1 MMYTIEKR
9 RLIYI
14 MTHKPTWW
22 HTHCLTPGNQLP
34 LWRDPFWVI
43 GNCELC
49 KMTISEQDWY
59 SNTSQ
64 RRFYDD
70 IDLYK
75 KYWY

>member
-1 MMYTIEKR
+1 
-9 RLIYI
+9 
-14 MTHKPTWW
+14 
-22 HTHCLTPGNQLP
+22 